1 VKANGASA
9 TPVLVIEDN
18 NIDFQLIKTFL
29 RSESLLTYELYHA
42 KSLGEGLKLLSE
54 QPFQAILLDL
64 VLPDSSG
71 LETVVKLHQA
81 FPSHPIIAMTGRLP
95 DIEKGLEAISL
106 GAMDYISK
114 DELQRM
120 VLPRILRYAIERKKN
135 ILGLEQAQRM
145 GRMGNWEIEVA
156 TRSWSGA
163 TIIPE
168 LLGLKAGRTLQHLND
183 YLALVHEDYLIELK
197 QAFIGALQS
206 GKDFQMDHQV
216 VTPQGNVRFVSIQAQ
231 AQKDKSGQPIMI
243 RGTLQDIT
251 DRKRISDLEREKELA
266 TKEAKIR
273 RDFLAKTSHEI
284 RTPLNPILLLTNML
298 LESALDEEQIKN
310 IKTIKSAGQTLL
322 ALVNDI
328 LDLSKIEAGKVEF
341 TREPFTLADIFHDI
355 ANLMQLNASQR
366 GLTLDME
373 LDPQVP
379 TLIVG
384 DKVRLTQILLNL
396 INNAIKFT
404 IKGGVSVNVKVNRIV
419 EDEVILRFEV
429 KDTGIGIPKGKL
441 KVIFESF
448 QQVDSPINRRMGGTG
463 LGLTI
468 VKQLV
473 MLQQGQVYVES
484 AEGRGSTFWFEMPYG
499 LVEASGVADIEEN
512 RAGKSTQVSQTDEYD
527 LEGMRI
533 LLVEDEPL
541 NQLVTRKLLT
551 KWNAE
556 IDIANNGLEGVQML
570 EKGNYHVVLM
580 DLQMPVMDGL
590 DATRY
595 IRNQLNAPLSEIPI
609 IAMTANAISGSD
621 DECFR
626 VGMNDYTS
634 KPIDTINFYGKIAKY
649 RNYQAESAQA
659 YLEVEERK
667 EEEEA
672 REEEPD
678 LDASLRIDN
687 HPMAQ
692 TNYTDLSYLRDKL
705 GLGNDIVKTTVQKF
719 LDNTPEMLDKMRSFM
734 QEESYVNLGRMVH
747 KMKGSAEYMGIK
759 ELIEEMEQVVRITK
773 PREGTDEI
781 PYIEERPG
789 FSELPDLVSRIDE
802 VISYSLIELEEKLKE
817 I

>member
-1 VKANGASA
+1 MKANGASA

-29 RSESLLTYELYHA
+29 RSESHLTYELYHA
-42 KSLGEGLKLLSE
+42 KSLGEGLKLLSQ

-81 FPSHPIIAMTGRLP
+81 FPSHPIIAMTGLLP

-145 GRMGNWEIEVA
+145 GRMGNWELEVA
-156 TRSWSGA
+156 THSWSGA
-163 TIIPE
+163 RIIHE
-168 LLGLKAGRTLQHLND
+168 LLGLKAGRTLQHLSD
-183 YLALVHEDYLIELK
+183 YLALAHESHSAELK
-197 QAFIGALQS
+197 QAFIGALQL
-206 GKDFQMDHQV
+206 GRDFQMDHQV
-216 VTPQGNVRFVSIQAQ
+216 VTPQGDVRFVSIQAQ
-231 AQKDKSGQPIMI
+231 VQKDKSGVPIMI

-298 LESALDEEQIKN
+298 LESELDEEQIKN

-355 ANLMQLNASQR
+355 ANLMELNASQR
-366 GLTLDME
+366 ELTLDME
-373 LDPQVP
+373 LDPQIP

-404 IKGGVSVNVKVNRIV
+404 IKGGVSVNVTVNRIV

-429 KDTGIGIPKGKL
+429 KDTGIGIPKDKL

-484 AEGRGSTFWFEMPYG
+484 IEGQGSTFWFEMPYG
-499 LVEASGVADIEEN
+499 LFEASGVEELDDN
-512 RAGKSTQVSQTDEYD
+512 GAGKGAQVGQTDEYD

-570 EKGNYHVVLM
+570 EKGDYHVVLM

-595 IRNQLNAPLSEIPI
+595 IRNQLSAPLSDIPI

-634 KPIDTINFYGKIAKY
+634 KPIDTINFYGKIVKY
-649 RNYQAESAQA
+649 RNYQAKSAQGQ
-659 YLEVEERK
+659 LELEERK
-667 EEEEA
+667 EKA
-672 REEEPD
+672 REREEPD

-687 HPMAQ
+687 HPMAH

-705 GLGNDIVKTTVQKF
+705 GLDNDIVKTTVQKF
-719 LDNTPEMLDKMRSFM
+719 LDNTPEMLEKMRSFM

-773 PREGTDEI
+773 PMEGTDEI

-789 FSELPDLVSRIDE
+789 FSELPTLVSRIDE

>member
-1 VKANGASA
+1 MSHSRHIPDNLVKATDASA

-29 RSESLLTYELYHA
+29 RSESPQKYELHHA
-42 KSLGEGLKLLSE
+42 KSLGEGLKLLAE

-71 LETVVKLHQA
+71 LETVVKLHQS
-81 FPSHPIIAMTGRLP
+81 FPTHPIIAMTGLLP

-120 VLPRILRYAIERKKN
+120 VLPRILRYAIERKKT

-145 GRMGNWEIEVA
+145 GRMGNWEIDVETQA
-156 TRSWSGA
+156 WSGA
-163 TIIPE
+163 NIIHE
-168 LLGLKAGRTLQHLND
+168 LLGLKGGRTIQHLND
-183 YLALVHEDYLIELK
+183 YLHLVHENHLGELT
-197 QAFIGALQS
+197 QAFLGALQL
-206 GKDFQMDHQV
+206 GQDFQMDHQV
-216 VTPQGNVRFVSIQAQ
+216 ITPSGEIRFLSMQAQ
-231 AQKDKSGQPIMI
+231 VSKNTLGRPIMI
-243 RGTLQDIT
+243 LGTLQDIT
-251 DRKRISDLEREKELA
+251 DRKRIFDLEREKDLA

-298 LESALDEEQIKN
+298 LDSELDEEQIKN
-310 IKTIKSAGQTLL
+310 VKTIKSAGQTLL

-341 TREPFTLADIFHDI
+341 TREPFTLADVFHDI
-355 ANLMQLNASQR
+355 SNLMELNASQR
-366 GLTLDME
+366 GLQLEME
-373 LDPQVP
+373 IDPQVP

-404 IKGGVSVNVKVNRIV
+404 IKGGVKASVSVKRVV
-419 EDEVILRFEV
+419 EDEVILSFEV
-429 KDTGIGIPKGKL
+429 KDSGIGIPTDKL

-473 MLQQGQVYVES
+473 VLQQGQVYVES
-484 AEGRGSTFWFEMPYG
+484 TEGEGSTFWFEMPYG
-499 LVEASGVADIEEN
+499 LVAQKELAIGGGEATGAEAKGGQEV
-512 RAGKSTQVSQTDEYD
+512 YD

-556 IDIANNGLEGVQML
+556 IDIANNGLDGVQML
-570 EKGNYHVVLM
+570 EKGDYDVVLM

-595 IRNQLNAPLSEIPI
+595 IRNQLSPPLSDVPI

-626 VGMNDYTS
+626 VGMND
-634 KPIDTINFYGKIAKY
+634 
-649 RNYQAESAQA
+649 
-659 YLEVEERK
+659 
-667 EEEEA
+667 
-672 REEEPD
+672 
-678 LDASLRIDN
+678 
-687 HPMAQ
+687 
-692 TNYTDLSYLRDKL
+692 
-705 GLGNDIVKTTVQKF
+705 
-719 LDNTPEMLDKMRSFM
+719 
-734 QEESYVNLGRMVH
+734 
-747 KMKGSAEYMGIK
+747 
-759 ELIEEMEQVVRITK
+759 
-773 PREGTDEI
+773 
-781 PYIEERPG
+781 
-789 FSELPDLVSRIDE
+789 
-802 VISYSLIELEEKLKE
+802 
-817 I
+817 